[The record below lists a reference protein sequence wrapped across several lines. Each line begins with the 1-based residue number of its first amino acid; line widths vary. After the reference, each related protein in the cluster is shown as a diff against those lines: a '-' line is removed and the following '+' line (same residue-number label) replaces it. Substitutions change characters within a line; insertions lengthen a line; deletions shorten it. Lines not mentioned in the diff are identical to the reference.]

1 MAEEYSLAD
10 LVKEAIT
17 QESSRANADAMRARP
32 TNTMNRVVEEENT
45 IHTQLQELKNEM
57 KVMCI
62 RQSGKYS
69 RKYKP
74 TDISP
79 QTKPCQKWN
88 LATMRLD
95 IMRNLI
101 QYENLACMC
110 LILFLCIKNLNRYRG
125 VYSSNVLKTFP
136 PPPPPPPFSV

>member
-79 QTKPCQKWN
+79 QTKPCQKCN
-88 LATMRLD
+88 YSGTLLQCCTFGVVM
-95 IMRNLI
+95 I
-101 QYENLACMC
+101 ETC
-110 LILFLCIKNLNRYRG
+110 LYFAYTYLSIIRSEK
-125 VYSSNVLKTFP
+125 
-136 PPPPPPPFSV
+136 